1 MPDTDSDADV
11 YGQKYVPST
20 ESLGP
25 PRMGISESSTPTFVD
40 SNGMPAV
47 REPYPAWSS
56 ERQIPLSKEEIEDI
70 FLDLTQKFGFQR
82 DSMRNMVRY
91 LSHAPTRCFPAL
103 PPALPNFPSAL
114 RMLRIPFERTPC
126 VLHASGEARRPSPG
140 TTRPPA
146 RGMWSR
152 SWHLFSRSCSRTADA
167 SGLIL
172 ALVVLHCASLRRSSS
187 SFALIPHERNHC
199 EGTRPHSSRGQPS
212 FKRN

>member
-1 MPDTDSDADV
+1 MTDNETHTPPTAARQTTTGTSSRADHTTTVRPSFFPTLLLSPCPPIPDTDSDADV
-11 YGQKYVPST
+11 YGQKFVPST

-91 LSHAPTRCFPAL
+91 LSHAPRICFPAL
-103 PPALPNFPSAL
+103 PSALPCQPRWCSRDSETWPSN
-114 RMLRIPFERTPC
+114 PKPC
-126 VLHASGEARRPSPG
+126 VLHAKGEARRLCPG
-140 TTRPPA
+140 TVRPLSA
-146 RGMWSR
+146 RSK
-152 SWHLFSRSCSRTADA
+152 HVAEFLA
-167 SGLIL
+167 SVLAFIL
-172 ALVVLHCASLRRSSS
+172 SGC
-187 SFALIPHERNHC
+187 
-199 EGTRPHSSRGQPS
+199 
-212 FKRN
+212 